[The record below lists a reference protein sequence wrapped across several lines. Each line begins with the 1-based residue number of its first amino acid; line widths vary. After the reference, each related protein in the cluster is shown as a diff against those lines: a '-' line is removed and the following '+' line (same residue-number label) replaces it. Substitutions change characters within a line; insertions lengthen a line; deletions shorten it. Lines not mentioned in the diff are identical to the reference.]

1 MAVDRRHL
9 DAGERARRVLPKTV
23 RVLLEVR
30 GESLAAAAEAI
41 DLSPASFSERMTG
54 KTRMS
59 IDEAAALADFLQVEP
74 GVLFEAPERLL
85 HLPDLPIREESKSRE
100 LAVAVA

>member
-9 DAGERARRVLPKTV
+9 EAGERARRVLPKTV

-30 GESLAAAAEAI
+30 GASLAAAADAI
-41 DLSPASFSERMTG
+41 DMSPASFNERLSG

-59 IDEAAALADFLQVEP
+59 IDEAAALADFLQVAT
-74 GVLFEAPERLL
+74 GVLFEAPEQLL
-85 HLPDLPIREESKSRE
+85 HLSDLPIREESKSRE
-100 LAVAVA
+100 LAQAVA